1 MTTDD
6 DGNDGGGARKKK
18 EEEQEEQSRSI
29 IFSPLINS
37 FYLCFRVVRARF
49 FFDASRDAS

>member
-18 EEEQEEQSRSI
+18 KKKNKKSKAAASY
-29 IFSPLINS
+29 SPLINS